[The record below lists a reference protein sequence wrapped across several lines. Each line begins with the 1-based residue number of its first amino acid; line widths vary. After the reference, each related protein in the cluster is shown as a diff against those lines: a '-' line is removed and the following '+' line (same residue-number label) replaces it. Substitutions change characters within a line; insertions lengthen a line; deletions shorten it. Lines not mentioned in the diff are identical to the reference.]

1 MKKFF
6 NSGLYEPPFFTKHRI
21 ALDKITS
28 NINDL
33 SYDFDLLSNYYR
45 ERIEDEDNE
54 DRIKEIIEERLF
66 EALSYWPVYFEPLA
80 FNKQVA
86 LECDLIPFIFGD
98 IKLLSLGGCGMNLS
112 PKLDA
117 YQVLVCGMIDK
128 RSTYFHKREKAYFE
142 YVVGKDLYQRIGQIL
157 AKSAL

>member
-1 MKKFF
+1 MNLRFLL
-6 NSGLYEPPFFTKHRI
+6 NTELHLIRLQAISTILATTLIYYQT
-21 ALDKITS
+21 ITT
-28 NINDL
+28 
-33 SYDFDLLSNYYR
+33 
-45 ERIEDEDNE
+45 EQIEDEDNE

>member
-6 NSGLYEPPFFTKHRI
+6 NSGLYEPLFFTKHRI

-28 NINDL
+28 NIDDL
-33 SYDFDLLSNYYR
+33 SYDFDLLSNYYHNQV
-45 ERIEDEDNE
+45 EEPHDEDKARE
-54 DRIKEIIEERLF
+54 LVEERLF

-98 IKLLSLGGCGMNLS
+98 IKLLSLGGCGM
-112 PKLDA
+112 
-117 YQVLVCGMIDK
+117 IDK

-142 YVVGKDLYQRIGQIL
+142 YVVGRDLYQRIGQIL